1 VILLRFRHS
10 NPTDAN
16 QAYMSFAQIA
26 KKLNIT
32 IYRAKIA
39 IVEHFKSYMLGGER
53 VKPPSKRIK
62 NVELAAQKRFGQ
74 LK

>member
-1 VILLRFRHS
+1 
-10 NPTDAN
+10 
-16 QAYMSFAQIA
+16 MSFAQIA

-62 NVELAAQKRFGQ
+62 NFQLAAQKKFGQ

>member
-1 VILLRFRHS
+1 
-10 NPTDAN
+10 
-16 QAYMSFAQIA
+16 MSFAQIA
-26 KKLNIT
+26 KELHIT

-62 NVELAAQKRFGQ
+62 NAQLAAQKRFGQ